1 MNTVTNPFKNSVIK
15 SNFPFLIALTA
26 SLLLLSGC
34 GPSPAKVCI
43 EEQSSLWDSKAVSKA
58 DNQAYWDAVKSCNE
72 KYKE

>member
-1 MNTVTNPFKNSVIK
+1 MNTVTTPFKNSVIK
-15 SNFPFLIALTA
+15 SNLPFLMALTT

-43 EEQSSLWDSKAVSKA
+43 EEQSSLWDSNAVSKA